1 MALQDFSK
9 YANITVN
16 PKLPKNEK
24 DLICALLAGRL
35 RDLFN
40 GKLFCLNLAL
50 DDLIKDASG
59 YGLDDLKGALT
70 DMKGALDDLKAQSGY
85 DKVLAEVNAALG
97 QVGNVFSLG
106 GLCPSPITPPKIP
119 DVLAGVS
126 KNLFGQGMNI
136 INALG
141 KVANP
146 TACFGGGPGGFGV
159 DFSQMDGSL
168 AALKRSL
175 NNFANDPGGL
185 QAAASSFSNSLKMQ
199 ERRLKS
205 ELKRLGNNLSDPFG
219 LNKAKQRANSLKN
232 IHKQSASYKV
242 VDKYGVTHDNVTRSL
257 VPNDTYYLL
266 TVNDNTPIIYERVAV
281 LNHCCEEVGIQIMP
295 ISGDATLAGWDTNPA
310 TDNSDRPFGEHV
322 LPETPDA
329 DYDFV
334 IREVN
339 GNVIVYKS
347 DGVNI
352 SQVYTVELE
361 RGIAYRFL
369 VDLSTVS
376 MEVKTDSNQ
385 SWFAGLQFSEQ
396 TTAGLVIIE
405 DPNAMVSGELDWGVR
420 VEDPTTP
427 AVLKFKYSNGTTTPI
442 TVSGLTRVPNEFRTY
457 DLGDIVY
464 KSLFFKKESVDTLA
478 DGTAVT
484 TLVDRTGF
492 VYSHSVTINSSTTNG
507 SATYNTDGAVNTY
520 RVIDNTDTTDA
531 YNKVFEL
538 YTSTLVYKLF
548 LDDTDGVAIG
558 RLVISTYDDSVI
570 EFTEPIN
577 LSSET
582 VLPYTDLNDYR
593 MVLHSVNHVVS
604 GSEMAVDYINDNL
617 IRMYIT
623 DVRGAPTSGQLFG
636 YYDIDITTKSAPILN
651 QCVIRYVQNGNS
663 FELVFT
669 KIN

>member
-1 MALQDFSK
+1 MALEDFSK

-40 GKLFCLNLAL
+40 GKLFCLNLAI

-59 YGLDDLKGALT
+59 YGLDDLKGALS
-70 DMKGALDDLKAQSGY
+70 DLKGALDDFKSQSGY

-126 KNLFGQGMNI
+126 KNLFGQGMSI
-136 INALG
+136 INSLG

-146 TACFGGGPGGFGV
+146 TMCFGAGPGGFGMNYN
-159 DFSQMDGSL
+159 SMDGSL
-168 AALKRSL
+168 ASLKRSL

-205 ELKRLGNNLSDPFG
+205 ELKRLQNNLSDPFG

-242 VDKYGVTHDNVTRSL
+242 VDKYGVTHDNVTQSL
-257 VPNDTYYLL
+257 VPNDTYHLL
-266 TVNDNTPIIYERVAV
+266 TINDNTPIIYNRVAV

-295 ISGDATLAGWDTNPA
+295 VSGDATLAGWDTNPA
-310 TDNSDRPFGEHV
+310 TDNSDRPFGQHQ

-329 DYDFV
+329 EYDFV
-334 IREVN
+334 IREIN
-339 GNVIVYKS
+339 GNVIAYKS
-347 DGVNI
+347 DGVDI
-352 SQVYTVELE
+352 SPVYTIELE
-361 RGIAYRFL
+361 RGISYRFL
-369 VDLSTVS
+369 FDLSTISAKVNT
-376 MEVKTDSNQ
+376 VDNQ
-385 SWFAGLQFSEQ
+385 SWFAGLEFSQQ

-405 DPNAMVSGELDWGVR
+405 DPVEMLTGELDWGVR

-427 AVLKFKYSNGTTTPI
+427 NSLKFKYSNGTSTPI
-442 TVSGLTRVPNEFRTY
+442 TVTGLTRVPNEFRTY
-457 DLGDIVY
+457 DLGDVIY
-464 KSLFFKKESVDTLA
+464 KALFFKKEEATVLL
-478 DGTAVT
+478 DGTSVN
-484 TLVDRTGF
+484 TLVDRTGLI
-492 VYSHSVTINSSTTNG
+492 YSYSSTVNSTTVSG
-507 SATYNTDGAVNTY
+507 TASYNTNAANNTY
-520 RVIDNTDTTDA
+520 RVTDVTEDV
-531 YNKVFEL
+531 YNKAFEL
-538 YTSTLVYKLF
+538 YTSTSIYKLF
-548 LDDTDGVAIG
+548 LGDNDGVAIG
-558 RLVISTYDDSVI
+558 KLIISTADDDSVV

-582 VLPYTDLNDYR
+582 RLPYTDLYDYR
-593 MVLHSVNHVVS
+593 MVLRGENYVVS
-604 GSEMAVDYINDNL
+604 GGEMSVDYINDNL
-617 IRMYIT
+617 IRMYLT
-623 DVRGAPTSGQLFG
+623 DVRGTLSSGQIFG
-636 YYDIDITTKSAPILN
+636 YYDIDITNKNSPMLT
-651 QCVIRYVQNGNS
+651 QCVIRYLQNDNS
-663 FELVFT
+663 YQLVFT